1 MSGENLSFKQFIG
14 IGAIIIIMIA
24 IVGTGLL
31 VGYPEYKVWKMDK
44 AGQAQL
50 AEAEWTKKIKTE
62 EARANLESAKLDK
75 EAMII
80 RAQGTAAA
88 NKIVSGS
95 LDPLYINYLIAEGL
109 VDSDTQVVYIPTEGS
124 LPIIEAGR
132 MNQPV
137 VSNSEE

>member
-1 MSGENLSFKQFIG
+1 MSEDMSFKAFIG
-14 IGAIIIIMIA
+14 TGAIIVILVA
-24 IVGTGLL
+24 IVGAGLL
-31 VGYPEYKVWKMDK
+31 IGYPEYKIWKMDK

-80 RAQGTAAA
+80 RAQGTAEA

-132 MNQPV
+132 MNQPTV
-137 VSNSEE
+137 NQPVDG